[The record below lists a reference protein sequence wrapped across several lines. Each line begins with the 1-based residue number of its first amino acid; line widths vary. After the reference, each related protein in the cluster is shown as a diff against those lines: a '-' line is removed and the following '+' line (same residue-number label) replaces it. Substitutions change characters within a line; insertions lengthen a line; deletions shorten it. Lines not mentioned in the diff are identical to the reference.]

1 MPFQE
6 DFSEFLDT
14 EQGFAIEVLMTPEN
28 ENHTKLVVSRRD
40 FCLGC
45 FFAGIFSAT
54 LLPYPIHH
62 F

>member
-28 ENHTKLVVSRRD
+28 ENHIKPAVGKID

-45 FFAGIFSAT
+45 FFEGIF
-54 LLPYPIHH
+54 
-62 F
+62 